1 MNELTFSLRDLYPNI
16 ATTQEETSHKA
27 NPDAEDQTVLN
38 EDANLSEK
46 ADNNNASSKTILI
59 AIIIIVALV
68 VLFGTSK
75 QGCGKMGINEIN
87 EIISTLGFPVAMVLY
102 FIWDKYKVT
111 SNLVQAIN
119 NNNKILTMLLTK
131 LALVEE
137 GLENE

>member
-1 MNELTFSLRDLYPNI
+1 MS
-16 ATTQEETSHKA
+16 
-27 NPDAEDQTVLN
+27 
-38 EDANLSEK
+38 
-46 ADNNNASSKTILI
+46 
-59 AIIIIVALV
+59 
-68 VLFGTSK
+68 
-75 QGCGKMGINEIN
+75 INEIN

-131 LALVEE
+131 LNLVEE